1 MSAKRLNYNIN
12 IDEINAG
19 SSDPADISNGG
30 TSWKKERQVGYAF
43 RLGYNYDN
51 RYMAEV
57 SGRYDGHYYFA
68 PGKRFGFFPAFSL
81 GWNLREESFL

>member
-1 MSAKRLNYNIN
+1 MNAKRLNYNIN

-30 TSWKKERQVGYAF
+30 TSWKERQVGYAF

-57 SGRYDGHYYFA
+57 SGRYDGHYYLLLA
-68 PGKRFGFFPAFSL
+68 SVL
-81 GWNLREESFL
+81 VSFLPSHWDGTYEKNPS